1 MTRTGFVVLSIGVL
15 LCLPLLYGAS
25 ALAIGSGMPD
35 AGLALIPVVIVSAGV
50 AVGVLVM
57 LRARA
62 AQLSGLWGFLAMIL
76 TVQGLAL
83 LAAILIDGHAAA
95 NPVAGALGSPA
106 LWLLVSFILF
116 LLWVPNWAGPRAL
129 DIGMSAVA
137 ALAAM
142 IVIAVGHTMHGALE
156 RATMV
161 ERVIADIVAAV
172 PSADWIG
179 FGVFVTALAGIMVG
193 RMLPEAE

>member
-1 MTRTGFVVLSIGVL
+1 
-15 LCLPLLYGAS
+15 
-25 ALAIGSGMPD
+25 
-35 AGLALIPVVIVSAGV
+35 
-50 AVGVLVM
+50 
-57 LRARA
+57 
-62 AQLSGLWGFLAMIL
+62 
-76 TVQGLAL
+76 
-83 LAAILIDGHAAA
+83 
-95 NPVAGALGSPA
+95 
-106 LWLLVSFILF
+106 
-116 LLWVPNWAGPRAL
+116 
-129 DIGMSAVA
+129 MSAVA

>member
-15 LCLPLLYGAS
+15 LGLPLLYGAS
-25 ALAIGSGMPD
+25 ALAVGSDMPD
-35 AGLALIPVVIVSAGV
+35 AGLALMPIVIVGAGV

-83 LAAILIDGHAAA
+83 LATILIDDGTTS
-95 NPVAGALGSPA
+95 NPVTSALGSPA
-106 LWLLVSFILF
+106 LWLLVSFIGF

-129 DIGMSAVA
+129 DIGLSAVA

-142 IVIAVGHTMHGALE
+142 IVIAVGYTMHGI
-156 RATMV
+156 RADASAV
-161 ERVIADIVAAV
+161 QRVIADVVAAV
-172 PSADWIG
+172 PSVDWIG